1 MAGEVFKKIEE
12 MVSAL
17 RLQIDYLRRKM
28 IYILNVLKNADRA
41 RFKIQKNTAVSEGI
55 NYC

>member
-41 RFKIQKNTAVSEGI
+41 RFKIQKNTAVSLRELT
-55 NYC
+55 C